1 MSEQK
6 PSETS
11 QDSSQM
17 KKAQAMTEYVIALF
31 LCALVAYGAFKMY
44 SSAMRVHYNDVVR
57 ARTGYVGMRP

>member
-1 MSEQK
+1 
-6 PSETS
+6 
-11 QDSSQM
+11 M